1 MVSKTT
7 SSSNWFKKQMEHFER
22 SRFGAMSAMLTA
34 QSCFGSVAAMYS
46 LKNNNFVMLG
56 ICAFATMASNGAFIA
71 QVSAKWCLIL
81 FYLSVFANLAVL
93 IANFFL

>member
-1 MVSKTT
+1 MATKITT
-7 SSSNWFKKQMEHFER
+7 STNWFKRQQENFER
-22 SRFGAMSAMLTA
+22 NRFGAMSAMLTA

-46 LKNNNFVMLG
+46 LKNDNFVLLG

-81 FYLSVFANLAVL
+81 FYFSIVANLGVL
-93 IANFFL
+93 IANLFI